1 MMRIRALGTL
11 AVVIAFACGS
21 ESGNLGVS
29 STSGGGVDGGDDSGN
44 TGRFSDC
51 ATCLG
56 NVFTPC
62 DRGIPGTPITCP
74 SACAPELG
82 CVDCVPGSTHCVG
95 DEVFACSADGK
106 SVGPAIETCDWS
118 KGLTCSKGAC
128 ANACEVAKEQPSNV
142 GCEFW
147 AVQLDQQD
155 ALNNPVTAPWGIAVS
170 NAGRGQ
176 ANVTIEI
183 NTAPVGQPVQTQVV
197 QTLSVGADTLVPITL
212 PMRTLDCGAQPNDY
226 AAPGTCLSSNA
237 YRITSSLPV
246 VVYQFNVFA
255 NSYSNDAS
263 LLLPTNALGKLYRV
277 LGWPAG
283 NPVPVVIPGAGTIV
297 DRSYV
302 TVVGTQAGT
311 SVTVKPSWRIKGNS
325 PIADTPAGGSIT
337 VTLGPFDVL
346 NLETADGTAQDDPT
360 SIADLSGSIV
370 EATAPVAVF
379 TGVEVASAPAGVIDV
394 PTPSGWESG
403 DTCCTDHLEEQ
414 LLPMESVG
422 THYVIPRSPVRSVND
437 YREPDIV
444 RFMGVAEAATLTT
457 NLPAPFDSFT
467 LEPGEVK
474 TTWTKDNIVVS
485 SDKPV
490 MVGQILL
497 SNQYLGGAYIGD
509 PSLTVL
515 PAVEQARR
523 EYRILSPSGWNQ
535 SWIVITAPKAAT
547 TLLDGAAM
555 TGCIV
560 EVAGSIQGVEYESRR
575 CPVQAGVHSVTG
587 DQPFGL
593 VAYGYGSAGSY
604 ALAGGADVK
613 RVYSPPLVK

>member
-1 MMRIRALGTL
+1 MRIRPLGILAL
-11 AVVIAFACGS
+11 VIAVACGS
-21 ESGNLGVS
+21 ESRVEFTSG
-29 STSGGGVDGGDDSGN
+29 SGGGDVDGGDEGGASGELS
-44 TGRFSDC
+44 GC
-51 ATCLG
+51 GTCLG
-56 NVFTPC
+56 NVFMSC
-62 DRGIPGTPITCP
+62 DDGGPGTPITCP
-74 SACAPELG
+74 SACAAALG
-82 CVDCVPGSTHCVG
+82 CVDCVPGSALCVG
-95 DEVFACSADGK
+95 DEIHACSADGK
-106 SVGPAIETCDWS
+106 GVGPVIETCDWS

-170 NAGRGQ
+170 NAGQGQ
-176 ANVTIEI
+176 ADVTIEI

-197 QTLSVGADTLVPITL
+197 QTLSVGAGTLVPVTL
-212 PMRTLDCGAQPNDY
+212 PMRTVDCGAKPNDF
-226 AAPGTCLSSNA
+226 AAPGSCLSSNA

-246 VVYQFNVFA
+246 IVYQFNVYA

-263 LLLPTNALGKLYRV
+263 LLLPTNALGKQYRV

-283 NPVPVVIPGAGTIV
+283 NPVPIVIPGGAAIA

-311 SVTVKPSWRIKGNS
+311 SVTVKPSWRIKGNA
-325 PIADTPAGGSIT
+325 PISATPAGGSLT

-346 NLETADGTAQDDPT
+346 NLETDDGTLQDDPK
-360 SIADLSGSIV
+360 SIADLSGSVV
-370 EATAPVAVF
+370 EASAPVAVF
-379 TGVEVASAPAGVIDV
+379 SGVELARAPVGVIDV
-394 PTPSGWESG
+394 PKPGGWQSG
-403 DTCCTDHLEEQ
+403 DTCCGDHLEEQ

-422 THYVIPRSPVRSVND
+422 THYVIPRSPVRSLGG

-444 RFMGVAEAATLTT
+444 RFVGVAERARVTT

-474 TTWTKDNIVVS
+474 TTWTKDDVVAS

-497 SNQYLGGAYIGD
+497 SNQYLDGRYIGD
-509 PSLTVL
+509 PSLTIF

-523 EYRILSPSGWNQ
+523 EYRILSPSGWDQ
-535 SWIVITAPKAAT
+535 SWLVLAVPKAAT
-547 TLLDGAAM
+547 TLLDGAPM
-555 TGCIV
+555 TACEV
-560 EVAGSIQGVEYESRR
+560 EPAGSMQGVEYESRR
-575 CPVQAGVHSVTG
+575 CAVQAGVHSITG
-587 DQPFGL
+587 DQPFGI

-613 RVYSPPLVK
+613 RIYSPPPLK